1 MNILS
6 TTFNILQ
13 SKGYTGS
20 SDLFEIIHW
29 LESKNIYLDLI
40 SCWDGDNL
48 DIFAGY
54 QITFWFPPHTG
65 LFKTPLLS
73 SYEDCLEAG
82 ITYFKDYL

>member
-1 MNILS
+1 MNTLS

-20 SDLFEIIHW
+20 TDLFEIIHW
-29 LESKNIYLDLI
+29 LESKNIYLDLT
-40 SCWDGDNL
+40 SCWDGDDL

-54 QITFWFPPHTG
+54 KITFWFSPHKG
-65 LFKTPLLS
+65 LFTTPLLN

-82 ITYFKDYL
+82 IIYFKDYL

>member
-6 TTFNILQ
+6 PTFNILQ

-20 SDLFEIIHW
+20 ADLFEIIHW

-48 DIFAGY
+48 DIFTGY
-54 QITFWFPPHTG
+54 TITFWFPPHKG
-65 LFKTPLLS
+65 LFKTPLLN

-82 ITYFKDYL
+82 IIYFKDYL